1 MLWFTLSLLTAFF
14 SATEAA
20 FAKRWFGERDVLTMS
35 AYVLAYSSP
44 LMLLP
49 LLLSPPA
56 PGPGFW
62 QTFFLILPFNLAGTL
77 LYMGAI
83 NLSPLSLTMPYL
95 SVTPLGT
102 LLAGMF
108 FLGEFPD
115 GWGLLGVLS
124 VVGGSFVLNLEK
136 NAGFSLTAPFKAIV
150 RERGSL
156 YMLLAALIFGLTSAL
171 GKRMILQSSPAFAC
185 SVFPLTHNLILLAL
199 IFGSRKVKPRVLL
212 ERPGKGV
219 LVGVFVF
226 LHLSFHYWAVSLV
239 AAAYMIS
246 IKRLN
251 GLFAV
256 LYGRIL
262 FNEDNFRNR
271 LLGAALMS
279 VGVLFFTLA
288 K

>member
-20 FAKRWFGERDVLTMS
+20 FAKRWFGERDALTMT

-49 LLLSPPA
+49 LLLAPA
-56 PGPGFW
+56 APDPEFW
-62 QTFFLILPFNLAGTL
+62 ITFFIVLPFNLAGTL
-77 LYMGAI
+77 LYLSAI

-115 GWGLLGVLS
+115 VWGLLGVLS
-124 VVGGSFVLNLEK
+124 VVGGGFVLNIEEK
-136 NAGFSLTAPFKAIV
+136 SAFSFLAPFKAIA

-156 YMLLAALIFGLTSAL
+156 YMLAAALIFGLTSAL

-185 SVFPLTHNLILLAL
+185 SVFTLAHNLILLAL
-199 IFGSRKVKPRVLL
+199 IFGSRKVKPSALL
-212 ERPGKGV
+212 ERPGKGA
-219 LVGVFVF
+219 LVGLFVF
-226 LHLSFHYWAVSLV
+226 LHLAFHYWAVSLV
-239 AAAYMIS
+239 AAAYMMS

-288 K
+288 E